1 MWLQYMDSTKSWES
15 QDRREGLPS
24 SLWAAWEKRHGVHG
38 NFLRLMHHTAITG
51 GTNVERF
58 NDFLRDAGLNV
69 NPDDQVIFNYDWAPA
84 HRNPENPRP
93 KTELNIVEQAISCL
107 KAAIKADISIL
118 LTYKRGWT
126 TGMKEETVGLRW
138 ATSTHSYFCKR
149 CNTVSALSRPRN
161 ALAGIDLCRL
171 RAVSRLL

>member
-1 MWLQYMDSTKSWES
+1 MDSTKSWES

-69 NPDDQVIFNYDWAPA
+69 TPDDQVIFNYDWAPA

-107 KAAIKADISIL
+107 
-118 LTYKRGWT
+118 
-126 TGMKEETVGLRW
+126 
-138 ATSTHSYFCKR
+138 
-149 CNTVSALSRPRN
+149 
-161 ALAGIDLCRL
+161 
-171 RAVSRLL
+171 